1 MRTGQD
7 REKRME
13 RSIDRIAEQ
22 SLLYD
27 FYGQLLTQR
36 QGYIVEMYT
45 QENLSLAE
53 ISQELGISRQG
64 VHDALKK
71 GLGSLEK
78 YEEKLG
84 LVSRFLRTEEV
95 IDKIDGKIL
104 AMIEEAEDGSVD
116 RELIEELIEIKSII
130 DALDD

>member
-1 MRTGQD
+1 MRTSQD

-84 LVSRFLRTEEV
+84 LVSRFLKTEEV